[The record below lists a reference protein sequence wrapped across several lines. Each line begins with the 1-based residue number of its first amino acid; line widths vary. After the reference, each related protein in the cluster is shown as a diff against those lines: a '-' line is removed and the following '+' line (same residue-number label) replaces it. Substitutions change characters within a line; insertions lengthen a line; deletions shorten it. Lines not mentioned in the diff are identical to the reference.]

1 MITLDI
7 NSVANDY
14 AELYEQPVGT
24 VIKVDYDNYETV
36 MERILENTPAGK
48 SFEVYPINPGTDL
61 YTMYGPNHCIVT
73 KNESLTA

>member
-1 MITLDI
+1 MITLDA

-14 AELYEQPVGT
+14 SALYDQPVGT
-24 VIKVDYDNYETV
+24 VIRVDYDNYETV
-36 MERILENTPAGK
+36 MERIAENTPFGK

>member
-36 MERILENTPAGK
+36 MERISENTPAGK
-48 SFEVYPINPGTDL
+48 SFEVSRCFVGQHSP
-61 YTMYGPNHCIVT
+61 
-73 KNESLTA
+73 TAQGYCFGDS

>member
-36 MERILENTPAGK
+36 MERISENTPAGK

-61 YTMYGPNHCIVT
+61 YTMYGPNHCIIT

>member
-1 MITLDI
+1 MITLDA

-14 AELYEQPVGT
+14 SALYDQPVGT
-24 VIKVDYDNYETV
+24 VIRVDYDNYETV
-36 MERILENTPAGK
+36 MERIAENVPSGK

>member
-1 MITLDI
+1 MITLGI

-36 MERILENTPAGK
+36 MERISENTPAGQ